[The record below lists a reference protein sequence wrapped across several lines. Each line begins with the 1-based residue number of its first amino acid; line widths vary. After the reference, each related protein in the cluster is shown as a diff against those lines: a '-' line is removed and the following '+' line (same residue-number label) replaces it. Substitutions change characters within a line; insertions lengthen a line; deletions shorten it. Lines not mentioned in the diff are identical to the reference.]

1 MGNRKRISVVIADG
15 HDLVRAGV
23 VALMAAES
31 DMEVVGEA
39 EDGPGA
45 VALYRRYHPDVLILE
60 LGLKRKD
67 TIEVMNE
74 VFAVNR
80 KAKILILTSQDGDYD
95 ITRAFRAGAKG
106 YVLKGNPKQE
116 YLNAVRAVHEGHKV
130 TPPEIAA
137 RLIEH
142 ISSELLTPR
151 ELDVLRRV
159 AAGKANKEIAYELE
173 VSEGT
178 AKTHVGNILQK
189 LGCGSRAEAVA
200 VAVRRG
206 FLHL

>member
-45 VALYRRYHPDVLILE
+45 VALYRRHHPDVLILE
-60 LGLKRKD
+60 LRLKRKD

-74 VFAVNR
+74 AFAVNR
-80 KAKILILTSQDGDYD
+80 QAKILILTSQDGDYD

-106 YVLKGNPKQE
+106 YFPKGNPKE
-116 YLNAVRAVHEGHKV
+116 AFLNAVRDVHAGRSAI
-130 TPPEIAA
+130 PPEIAT
-137 RLIEH
+137 RLAEYLT
-142 ISSELLTPR
+142 SEPLTPR

>member
-1 MGNRKRISVVIADG
+1 MGNRKRISVAIADG
-15 HDLVRAGV
+15 HALVRAGV
-23 VALMAAES
+23 VALMAAET
-31 DMEVVGEA
+31 DIEVVGEA

-45 VALYRRYHPDVLILE
+45 VALYRRHHPDVLILE
-60 LGLKRKD
+60 LRLKRKD
-67 TIEVMNE
+67 TFDVMNE

-80 KAKILILTSQDGDYD
+80 RAKILILTSQDGDYD
-95 ITRAFRAGAKG
+95 IARSFRAGAKG
-106 YVLKGNPKQE
+106 YLLKGNPPQVF
-116 YLNAVRAVHEGHKV
+116 LSAVRAVHAGRKIV
-130 TPPEIAA
+130 PPEIAA
-137 RLIEH
+137 RVAEH
-142 ISSELLTPR
+142 LSSEPLTPR
-151 ELDVLRRV
+151 ELDVLRHV

-206 FLHL
+206 FLDL